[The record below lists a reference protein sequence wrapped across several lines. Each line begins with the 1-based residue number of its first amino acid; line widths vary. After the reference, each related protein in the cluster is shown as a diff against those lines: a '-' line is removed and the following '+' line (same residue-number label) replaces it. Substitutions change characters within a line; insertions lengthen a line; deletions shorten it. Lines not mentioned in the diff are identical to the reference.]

1 MLKVAVCDDDWQFCE
16 KIRKILRFHF
26 EGVIDC
32 IDDFSSGEEL
42 MESIH
47 LGNRYQMIF
56 LDQKMKEMD
65 GVATAGAIR
74 DIPEQQDTVLFF
86 VTSYEC
92 EVVSVVE
99 VHPFAYIR
107 KPIDEGMFVASV
119 KKAMEFINVREKLV
133 IIKKK
138 GGNIMLNPVRIQ
150 YIHAC
155 GHGCEICYDNQSV
168 RSTMSINTLYEEL
181 CLYSGLFARV
191 HRSYFVSVK
200 YVKEVKGDNIVMNDN
215 VKIPVGRKYKKE
227 FLEKCVELLA

>member
-42 MESIH
+42 MESIR

-56 LDQKMKEMD
+56 LDQEMKELD

-74 DIPEQQDTVLFF
+74 GIPEQQDTVLFF
-86 VTSYEC
+86 VTAYEC
-92 EVVSVVE
+92 EIVSVVD

-107 KPIDEGMFVASV
+107 KPIDEDMFVASV

-150 YIHAC
+150 YTHAC
-155 GHGCEICYDNQSV
+155 GHGCDICYDNHSV

-181 CLYSGLFARV
+181 CLKSELFVRV
-191 HRSYFVSVK
+191 HRSYIVNIK
-200 YVKEVKGDNIVMNDN
+200 YFREIEGMTIVMKDN
-215 VKIPVGRKYKKE
+215 SRIPLGQKYKE
-227 FLEKCVELLA
+227 IFLGKCAELLL